1 MARRNSSA
9 IVDSILDDLEAQR
22 EGVNENIS
30 MQDTSVYA
38 MKEERSNVPDS
49 WLDRFVDGA
58 VFSALGIR

>member
-38 MKEERSNVPDS
+38 MKEER
-49 WLDRFVDGA
+49 DRKSV
-58 VFSALGIR
+58 V